1 MSLSRKLTLHGQA
14 VLDLV
19 RKSYMKIHVKIQVS
33 PRLSVA
39 QKPCLLSKAFITHFL
54 AIGRVA
60 NRVIIRLY
68 LPGSAALSGMLS
80 SSIVSLTS
88 LRIFT
93 HKTAHYLK
101 EKY

>member
-1 MSLSRKLTLHGQA
+1 MA
-14 VLDLV
+14 VTEQISYPAWSGSSGSGEE
-19 RKSYMKIHVKIQVS
+19 SYMKIHVKIQAS

-60 NRVIIRLY
+60 NRVSIRLY
-68 LPGSAALSGMLS
+68 LPGSAELSGMLS

-88 LRIFT
+88 LRNFT
-93 HKTAHYLK
+93 HKTEHY
-101 EKY
+101 